1 MKNDSGSARAP
12 RARSSCRPD
21 ARVARGS
28 TKPVWNAN
36 VANGVDSSTS
46 RSPVQWY
53 SDTVTS
59 SETITPDSRCSNDAF
74 SAFFENAFSASALS
88 AMDAFGTRG
97 PLTTLRR
104 RNSIGPRLSAASLSN
119 RRGGDPS
126 APKLTP
132 TSAPRQCTSAY
143 GRNPSV
149 ASRGPFFFVGDA
161 RAEESVTRRR
171 RAATFLREGASR
183 RRRTTFATL
192 IPSFETRV
200 PNASIAATSH
210 CAYRRCAAVAS
221 ALPPERDDASNRRGF
236 VGDAKYENP
245 RRMADLADGGTKPPS
260 IIRESPPSFEFL
272 SRRSRPATH
281 PGGAELT
288 ASSASAAN
296 SCSPA

>member
-1 MKNDSGSARAP
+1 MKNDSEARERRAP
-12 RARSSCRPD
+12 RSSCRPD
-21 ARVARGS
+21 ARARGS

-59 SETITPDSRCSNDAF
+59 SETITPIRDVRTTPF
-74 SAFFENAFSASALS
+74 RVLRKRLFASGAS
-88 AMDAFGTRG
+88 EMDAFGTRG
-97 PLTTLRR
+97 PSRRSAGATRSGRDCRLRR
-104 RNSIGPRLSAASLSN
+104 SRTAA
-119 RRGGDPS
+119 RRPVR
-126 APKLTP
+126 AEVTP
-132 TSAPRQCTSAY
+132 TSARGSARARTA
-143 GRNPSV
+143 GTRPSRRAV
-149 ASRGPFFFVGDA
+149 RFFVGDA

-210 CAYRRCAAVAS
+210 CAYRAARAWPARS
-221 ALPPERDDASNRRGF
+221 ARRRRRVNRRGL

-260 IIRESPPSFEFL
+260 IRESPPSFEFS

>member
-1 MKNDSGSARAP
+1 MKNDSGSARA
-12 RARSSCRPD
+12 RARDRVAARTRASRAARRNRCGTRTSRTAWTRPRHGRRSSGTATRSRRQRRSRRIRDVRTTPFRRSSKTTLFGVGALGDGRVRDARTPHDAPQAQLDRAATVGCVALEPPRRRPVR
-21 ARVARGS
+21 AEAHPHQRAAAVHERVRPEPVRRVAR
-28 TKPVWNAN
+28 
-36 VANGVDSSTS
+36 
-46 RSPVQWY
+46 
-53 SDTVTS
+53 TV
-59 SETITPDSRCSNDAF
+59 
-74 SAFFENAFSASALS
+74 
-88 AMDAFGTRG
+88 
-97 PLTTLRR
+97 
-104 RNSIGPRLSAASLSN
+104 
-119 RRGGDPS
+119 
-126 APKLTP
+126 
-132 TSAPRQCTSAY
+132 
-143 GRNPSV
+143 
-149 ASRGPFFFVGDA
+149 FVGDA

-221 ALPPERDDASNRRGF
+221 ALPPERDDASNRRGL